1 MTMSVDGLVSGMD
14 TTAIITQLLQAEA
27 NPQVLL
33 KQKLSAAQ
41 TQASAYRTVNTTFAA
56 VRAAAEALT
65 ASSLS
70 AARKVS
76 VSGTTPTSVTASA
89 SATAVDGSAITF
101 TVTGLA
107 AKQTVISNGEWASL
121 TADARTA
128 KDGSTAEPAW
138 PLEIRN
144 ADGTVRGTVTLPA
157 GATLAQAVTAINDKK
172 LGVQASA
179 VRVADGTYRLQI
191 TGTATGAANAFELR
205 SDTETDLD
213 GNVGS
218 AFTRTSTAKDAS
230 IDLGGG
236 VVATSAT
243 NTFSDLL
250 AGVAVTVS
258 AEAADPVTVTVAQDA
273 DGVAGKVQVLV
284 DAVNAALSTVKTYTN
299 NDKGST
305 AALKGDY
312 NLTSLTGKLLQA
324 VADAVGADGSPVKV
338 GLQLAKDGKS
348 VVFDKAKFTTA
359 LKETPELA
367 TRMISGRVAS
377 SGIDGVA
384 GTPDDVTA
392 MTGIAGR
399 LFDVAKAASDSAT
412 GSIVSL
418 AKGKDS
424 IATDLKNRIEAWD
437 LRLAKR
443 KETLTRQFTAMETAL
458 SSLKNQSTWLAGQIN
473 GLPKWS

>member
-14 TTAIITQLLQAEA
+14 TTGIISQLLAAEA
-27 NPQVLL
+27 NPQTLL
-33 KQKLSAAQ
+33 KQKLSSAQ
-41 TQASAYRTVNTTFAA
+41 TEASAYRTVNTTFAA

-76 VSGTTPTSVTASA
+76 ISTTSVTASA
-89 SATAVDGSAITF
+89 ASTAVDGSSITF
-101 TVTGLA
+101 TVTGLSA
-107 AKQTVISNGEWASL
+107 RQTVISNGEWASL

-128 KDGSTAEPAW
+128 KDGTTAEPAW

-144 ADGTVRGTVTLPA
+144 ADGTVRGTITLPA

-172 LGVQASA
+172 LGVAATA
-179 VRVADGTYRLQI
+179 VKVADGSYRLQI
-191 TGTATGAANAFELR
+191 TGNATGAANAFELR
-205 SDTETDLD
+205 SDTETDVD

-218 AFTRTSTAKDAS
+218 AFTRTATAKDAS

-236 VVATSAT
+236 VIATSAT

-250 AGVAVTVS
+250 GGVAVTVS
-258 AEAADPVTVTVAQDA
+258 KEEADPVTVTVAQDA
-273 DGVAGKVQVLV
+273 DGVASKVQALV
-284 DAVNAALSTVKTYTN
+284 DAVNAALNTVKTYTN

-312 NLTSLTGKLLQA
+312 NLTSLSGKLLQA
-324 VADAVGADGSPVKV
+324 VAGAVGSDGSPVKV
-338 GLQLAKDGKS
+338 GLQLSKDGKS
-348 VVFDKAKFTTA
+348 VVFDKAKFTSA
-359 LKETPELA
+359 LKDDPALA

-377 SGIDGVA
+377 SGADGVA

-392 MTGIAGR
+392 VTGIAGR
-399 LFDVAKAASDSAT
+399 LFDVAKAASDATT
-412 GSIVSL
+412 GSIVGL

-424 IATDLKNRIEAWD
+424 IATDLKTRIEAWD
-437 LRLAKR
+437 MRLAKR

>member
-14 TTAIITQLLQAEA
+14 TTSIITQLLQAEA
-27 NPQVLL
+27 NPQILL

-41 TQASAYRTVNTTFAA
+41 TEASGYRTVNTTFAA

-76 VSGTTPTSVTASA
+76 SSTESVTASA
-89 SATAVDGSAITF
+89 ASTAVDGSSITF

-107 AKQTVISNGEWASL
+107 ARQTVLSNGEWASL
-121 TADARTA
+121 TADARVA

-144 ADGTVRGTVTLPA
+144 ADGTVRGTVTIPP

-172 LGVQASA
+172 LGVQAAA

-191 TGTATGAANAFELR
+191 TAAATGAANAFALR

-218 AFTRTSTAKDAS
+218 AFTSTSTAQDAT

-250 AGVAVTVS
+250 GGVAVTVS
-258 AEAADPVTVTVAQDA
+258 KHEADPITVTVAQDA
-273 DGVAGKVQVLV
+273 DGVASKVQALV
-284 DAVNAALSTVKTYTN
+284 DAVNAALNTVKTYTN

-312 NLTSLTGKLLQA
+312 NLTSLSGKLLQA

-338 GLQLAKDGKS
+338 GLQLSKDGKT

-359 LKETPELA
+359 LKDTPELA

-377 SGIDGVA
+377 SGPDGIA
-384 GTPDDVTA
+384 GNADDITA
-392 MTGIAGR
+392 LTGIAGR
-399 LFDVAKAASDSAT
+399 LFDVAKAASDATT

>member
-41 TQASAYRTVNTTFAA
+41 TEASGYRTVNTTFAA

-76 VSGTTPTSVTASA
+76 SSAPSVTASA
-89 SATAVDGSAITF
+89 ASTAVDGSSITF

-107 AKQTVISNGEWASL
+107 AKQTVISNGEWSSL

-128 KDGSTAEPAW
+128 KDGTPAEPSW
-138 PLEIRN
+138 PLEVRN
-144 ADGTVRGTVTLPA
+144 ADGSVRGTVTIPP

-172 LGVQASA
+172 LGIQASA
-179 VRVADGTYRLQI
+179 VKVADGSYRLQI
-191 TGTATGAANAFELR
+191 TANSTGAANAFELR
-205 SDTETDLD
+205 SDTETDVD

-218 AFTRTSTAKDAS
+218 AFTRTSTAADAS

-243 NTFSDLL
+243 NTFGDLL
-250 AGVAVTVS
+250 GGVAVTVS
-258 AEAADPVTVTVAQDA
+258 AQTTDPVTVTVAQDA
-273 DGVAGKVQVLV
+273 DGVASKVQALV
-284 DAVNAALSTVKTYTN
+284 DAVNAALTTVKTYTN

-312 NLTSLTGKLLQA
+312 NLTSLSGKLLQA
-324 VADAVGADGSPVKV
+324 VSDAVGADGSPVKL
-338 GLQLAKDGKS
+338 GLQLSKDGRS

-359 LKETPELA
+359 LKDTPELA
-367 TRMISGRVAS
+367 GRMMSGRVAS
-377 SGIDGVA
+377 SGADGVA
-384 GTPDDVTA
+384 GTADDVTA
-392 MTGIAGR
+392 LTGIAGR
-399 LFDVAKAASDSAT
+399 LFDVAKAASDSTT
-412 GSIVSL
+412 GSIIGL

-424 IATDLKNRIEAWD
+424 IATDLTKRIEAWD
-437 LRLAKR
+437 LRLVKR
-443 KETLTRQFTAMETAL
+443 KEMLTRQFTAMETAL

>member
-14 TTAIITQLLQAEA
+14 TTSIIQQLLQAEA
-27 NPQVLL
+27 NPQILL

-41 TQASAYRTVNTTFAA
+41 IEASAYRTVNTTFAA

-76 VSGTTPTSVTASA
+76 SSIDSVTASA
-89 SATAVDGSAITF
+89 ASTAVDGSSITF

-107 AKQTVISNGEWASL
+107 ARQTVVSNGEWASL
-121 TADARTA
+121 TADARVA

-144 ADGTVRGTVTLPA
+144 ADGTVRGTVTLAP

-172 LGVQASA
+172 LGVQAAA
-179 VRVADGTYRLQI
+179 VKVADGTYRLQI
-191 TGTATGAANAFELR
+191 TATATGAANAFELR
-205 SDTETDLD
+205 SATETDLD

-218 AFTRTSTAKDAS
+218 AFTSTSTAQDAT

-236 VVATSAT
+236 VVATSST

-250 AGVAVTVS
+250 GGVAVTVS
-258 AEAADPVTVTVAQDA
+258 KQEADPVTVTVAQDA
-273 DGVAGKVQVLV
+273 DGVASKVQALV
-284 DAVNAALSTVKTYTN
+284 DAVNAALSTVKEKTN

-312 NLTSLTGKLLQA
+312 NLTSLSGKLLQA
-324 VADAVGADGSPVKV
+324 VSDAVGADGSPVKI
-338 GLQLAKDGKS
+338 GLQLSKDGKT

-359 LKETPELA
+359 LKDTPELA
-367 TRMISGRVAS
+367 TRMLSGRVAS
-377 SGIDGVA
+377 SGLDGIA
-384 GTPDDVTA
+384 GNADDVPA
-392 MTGIAGR
+392 VTGIAGR
-399 LFDVAKAASDSAT
+399 LFDVAKAASDATT

-437 LRLAKR
+437 LRLVKR

>member
-65 ASSLS
+65 ATSLS

-76 VSGTTPTSVTASA
+76 SSATSVTASA
-89 SATAVDGSAITF
+89 ASSAVDGTSITF

-107 AKQTVISNGEWASL
+107 ARQTVMSNGEWSSL

-128 KDGSTAEPAW
+128 KDGTPAEPAW

-144 ADGTVRGTVTLPA
+144 ADGTVRGTVTLAA
-157 GATLAQAVTAINDKK
+157 GATLTQAVTAINDAK
-172 LGVQASA
+172 LGVTAAA
-179 VRVADGTYRLQI
+179 VRVADGTYRLQV

-218 AFTRTSTAKDAS
+218 AFVRTSTAKDAS

-236 VVATSAT
+236 VVATSGT

-250 AGVAVTVS
+250 GGVAVTVS
-258 AEAADPVTVTVAQDA
+258 KEETDPVTISVAQDA
-273 DGVAGKVQVLV
+273 DGVASKVQSLV

-324 VADAVGADGSPVKV
+324 VSNAVGTDGSPAQV
-338 GLQLAKDGKS
+338 GFQLSKDGRTI
-348 VVFDKAKFTTA
+348 VFDKAKFTTA
-359 LKETPELA
+359 LKETPDLA
-367 TRMISGRVAS
+367 TRMVDGRVAS
-377 SGIDGVA
+377 SGVDGVA
-384 GTPDDVTA
+384 GTADDVTA
-392 MTGIAGR
+392 VTGIAGR
-399 LFDVAKAASDSAT
+399 LFEVAKSASDST
-412 GSIVSL
+412 IGSIVGL

-424 IATDLKNRIEAWD
+424 IADDLEKRIDAWD

-443 KETLTRQFTAMETAL
+443 KEMLTRQFTAMETAL

-473 GLPKWS
+473 GLPSWSS

>member
-14 TTAIITQLLQAEA
+14 TTSIITKLLQAEA
-27 NPQVLL
+27 NPQTLL
-33 KQKLSAAQ
+33 KQKLSVAQ

-56 VRAAAEALT
+56 VRAAAEGLT
-65 ASSLS
+65 ASTLS

-76 VSGTTPTSVTASA
+76 VSGASSAVTASA
-89 SATAVDGSAITF
+89 STAAVDGSSVTF

-107 AKQTVISNGEWASL
+107 SKQSVISNGEWSSL

-144 ADGTVRGTVTLPA
+144 ADGSVRGTVTIPA
-157 GATLAQAVTAINDKK
+157 GATLTQAVTAINDKK

-179 VRVADGTYRLQI
+179 IRVADGSYRLQL
-191 TGTATGAANAFELR
+191 TGTATGAASAFELR
-205 SDTETDLD
+205 SSTETDLD

-218 AFTRTSTAKDAS
+218 AFTRTATAKDAS

-236 VVATSAT
+236 VVATSGT
-243 NTFSDLL
+243 NTFTDLVG
-250 AGVAVTVS
+250 GVAVTVS
-258 AEAADPVTVTVAQDA
+258 AAVADPVTVTVAQDA
-273 DGVAGKVQVLV
+273 DGVASKVQALV

-312 NLTSLTGKLLQA
+312 NLTSLSGKLLQG
-324 VADAVGADGSPVKV
+324 VADAVGADGSPIKV

-348 VVFDKAKFTTA
+348 VVFDRAKFTTA
-359 LKETPELA
+359 LKDTPDLA
-367 TRMISGRVAS
+367 ARMISGRVAT
-377 SGIDGVA
+377 SGTDGIA
-384 GTPDDVTA
+384 GNADDVTA
-392 MTGIAGR
+392 VTGISGR
-399 LFDVAKAASDSAT
+399 LLAIAKAASDSTT
-412 GSIVSL
+412 GSIVGL
-418 AKGKDS
+418 AKGQDS
-424 IATDLKNRIEAWD
+424 IADDLTNRIEAWD

-443 KETLTRQFTAMETAL
+443 KEMLTHQFTAMETAL

>member
-1 MTMSVDGLVSGMD
+1 MTMSVDGMVSGMD
-14 TTAIITQLLQAEA
+14 TTGIITQLLQAEA

-41 TQASAYRTVNTTFAA
+41 TEASAYRTVNTTFAA

-65 ASSLS
+65 ATSLS

-76 VSGTTPTSVTASA
+76 SSLPSVTASA
-89 SATAVDGSAITF
+89 AATAVDGSSLTF

-107 AKQTVISNGEWASL
+107 AKQTVISNGEWSSL

-144 ADGTVRGTVTLPA
+144 ADGTVRGTVTLAP

-213 GNVGS
+213 GNVGT
-218 AFTRTSTAKDAS
+218 AFTRTATAQDAG

-236 VVATSAT
+236 VVATSSS
-243 NTFSDLL
+243 NTFTDLL

-258 AEAADPVTVTVAQDA
+258 QEAADSGKPVSVTVAQDA
-273 DGVAGKVQVLV
+273 DGVASKMQALV
-284 DAVNAALSTVKTYTN
+284 DAVNAALNTVKTYTN

-312 NLTSLTGKLLQA
+312 NLTSLSGKLLQA

-338 GLQLAKDGKS
+338 GLQLAKDGKT

-359 LKETPELA
+359 LKENPELA
-367 TRMISGRVAS
+367 TRMVSGRVAA

-384 GTPDDVTA
+384 GTGDDVTA
-392 MTGIAGR
+392 LTGIAGR
-399 LFDVAKAASDSAT
+399 LFDVAKAASDATT

-443 KETLTRQFTAMETAL
+443 KEMLTRQFTAMETAL

-473 GLPKWS
+473 GLPQWS

>member
-14 TTAIITQLLQAEA
+14 TTSIITQLLQAEA

-41 TQASAYRTVNTTFAA
+41 IEASAYRTVNTAFAA
-56 VRAAAEALT
+56 VRAAAESLT

-76 VSGTTPTSVTASA
+76 SSAESVTASA
-89 SATAVDGSAITF
+89 ASTAVDGSSITF

-107 AKQTVISNGEWASL
+107 ARQTVISNGEWASL
-121 TADARTA
+121 TADARVA

-144 ADGTVRGTVTLPA
+144 ADGTVRGTVTIPP

-172 LGVQASA
+172 LGVQAAA
-179 VRVADGTYRLQI
+179 VKVADGTYRLQI
-191 TGTATGAANAFELR
+191 TGTSTGAANAFELR

-218 AFTRTSTAKDAS
+218 AFTRTSTAQDTT

-250 AGVAVTVS
+250 GGVAVTVS
-258 AEAADPVTVTVAQDA
+258 KQEADAVTVTVAQDA
-273 DGVAGKVQVLV
+273 DGVASKVQALV
-284 DAVNAALSTVKTYTN
+284 DSINAALNTVKTYTN

-312 NLTSLTGKLLQA
+312 NLTSLSGKLLQA

-338 GLQLAKDGKS
+338 GLQLSKDGKT

-359 LKETPELA
+359 LKDTPELA
-367 TRMISGRVAS
+367 TRMLSGRVAS
-377 SGIDGVA
+377 SGLDGVA
-384 GTPDDVTA
+384 GNADDVTA
-392 MTGIAGR
+392 VTGIAGR
-399 LFDVAKAASDSAT
+399 LFDVAKAASDTT
-412 GSIVSL
+412 GSIGSL
-418 AKGKDS
+418 ARGKDS
-424 IATDLKNRIEAWD
+424 IATDLKTRIEAWD
-437 LRLAKR
+437 VRLAKR